1 MVDFAK
7 PAVDSEG
14 KIKTD
19 SHTVDG
25 PKFPGKPGSPEYIK
39 AVKAHMGQGLNGD
52 LLGQD
57 SNNDGKYKG
66 KGLGLGEGGRTQLLL
81 DKMTID
87 LVGKGY
93 DFNKAQNLAKMKVS
107 NSVPADGKKTWNKPK
122 IEEVKK

>member
-7 PAVDSEG
+7 PTVDSDG

-19 SHTVDG
+19 GQTVDG

-39 AVKAHMGQGLNGD
+39 AVKAHMSQGLNGD
-52 LLGQD
+52 QPGQD

-66 KGLGLGEGGRTQLLL
+66 KGLAFGEGGRTQLLL

-93 DFNKAQNLAKMKVS
+93 DFNKAQNLAKMKVGS
-107 NSVPADGKKTWNKPK
+107 NTSTNPKKVWDKPK
-122 IEEVKK
+122 IEEAKK